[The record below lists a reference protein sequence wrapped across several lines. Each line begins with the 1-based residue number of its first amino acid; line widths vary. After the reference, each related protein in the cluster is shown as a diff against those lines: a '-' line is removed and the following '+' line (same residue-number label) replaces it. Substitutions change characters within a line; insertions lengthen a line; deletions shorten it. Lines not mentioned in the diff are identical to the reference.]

1 MLSIHSLTKGAT
13 KMLWYKWH
21 YKSGYFYNRQLV
33 NVLWRSVRL
42 LRGKWKLIDF
52 FMRKREATC
61 NSKYLLKYLL
71 TENLYY
77 RSFSWRYLPYV
88 ELYWATLEKKKRKKE
103 KERKKPLDFV
113 TNYFVYLSWWIRP
126 CYEYYSCIL
135 MLSVPL
141 WNITI
146 FIFIPNPFQATT
158 SPVFALSIE
167 RH

>member
-1 MLSIHSLTKGAT
+1 MWLFLQQAT
-13 KMLWYKWH
+13 CKCFMEVIATS
-21 YKSGYFYNRQLV
+21 SGEM
-33 NVLWRSVRL
+33 
-42 LRGKWKLIDF
+42 KIDRFF

-61 NSKYLLKYLL
+61 NSKYLLQYLL

-88 ELYWATLEKKKRKKE
+88 ELYWATLEKKKKKKRKKG
-103 KERKKPLDFV
+103 KGRKKPLDFV

-135 MLSVPL
+135 MLPVPL

>member
-1 MLSIHSLTKGAT
+1 MEVIATSSGEMKIDRFFLCGKGRLHAIQNICLNIYWQRICIT
-13 KMLWYKWH
+13 VHFRGGICLMW
-21 YKSGYFYNRQLV
+21 SCTGQLQ
-33 NVLWRSVRL
+33 
-42 LRGKWKLIDF
+42 K
-52 FMRKREATC
+52 
-61 NSKYLLKYLL
+61 
-71 TENLYY
+71 
-77 RSFSWRYLPYV
+77 
-88 ELYWATLEKKKRKKE
+88 KKKRKKE

-126 CYEYYSCIL
+126 CYEYYSCLL

-141 WNITI
+141 WNMTI

>member
-21 YKSGYFYNRQLV
+21 DKCGYFYNRQLV
-33 NVLWRSVRL
+33 NVLWRSLGL

-71 TENLYY
+71 TESLYY

-88 ELYWATLEKKKRKKE
+88 ELYWATLEKKKRKK
-103 KERKKPLDFV
+103 KRKRKKEAAWFRNKLFRLFIVMNTPL
-113 TNYFVYLSWWIRP
+113 LWI
-126 CYEYYSCIL
+126 L
-135 MLSVPL
+135 
-141 WNITI
+141 
-146 FIFIPNPFQATT
+146 
-158 SPVFALSIE
+158 
-167 RH
+167 

>member
-1 MLSIHSLTKGAT
+1 M
-13 KMLWYKWH
+13 
-21 YKSGYFYNRQLV
+21 FY
-33 NVLWRSVRL
+33 
-42 LRGKWKLIDF
+42 GGHCDF
-52 FMRKREATC
+52 FGGNENWSIFFYAEKGGYMQFKIFASIFIDRESVLPFIFVEVFALCGVVLGNSRK
-61 NSKYLLKYLL
+61 KK
-71 TENLYY
+71 
-77 RSFSWRYLPYV
+77 
-88 ELYWATLEKKKRKKE
+88 KKKRKKG
-103 KERKKPLDFV
+103 KGRKKPLDFV

-135 MLSVPL
+135 MLPVPL